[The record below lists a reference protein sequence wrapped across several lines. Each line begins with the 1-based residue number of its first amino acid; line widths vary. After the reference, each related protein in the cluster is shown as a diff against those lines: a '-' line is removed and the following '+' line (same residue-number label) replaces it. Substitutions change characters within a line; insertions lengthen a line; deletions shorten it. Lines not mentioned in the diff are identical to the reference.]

1 MVSMSLTWK
10 QLLNLKPTDL
20 TVEDLSSENKIK
32 ASNTARNSLKL
43 DESQNRR
50 AVLKRCVIATL
61 AEQMVAL
68 ATAGRVMDSEF
79 DKTNPFSYAFDVIS
93 EEGVRIEVKTHQ
105 SDSRWINVHT
115 KGRYPYPHGSGID
128 LDGFITYRLSDLI
141 IILETDEV
149 SPGVYR
155 FTPRM
160 MGDQTAFLPGSGLV
174 QESKYENGGWY
185 LRSCSEEEYHFK
197 RFTY

>member
-20 TVEDLSSENKIK
+20 TVEDLSRENKIK
-32 ASNTARNSLKL
+32 AISTARHSMAL
-43 DESQNRR
+43 DASQEQRST
-50 AVLKRCVIATL
+50 LKRCVIATL
-61 AEQMVAL
+61 AEQMVAEC
-68 ATAGRVMDSEF
+68 TFGRVMDSEF
-79 DKTNPFSYAFDVIS
+79 DKANPFSYSFDVIS

-128 LDGFITYRLSDLI
+128 LDGFLTYRLSDLI
-141 IILETDEV
+141 IILDVEEV
-149 SPGVYR
+149 GPGVYR
-155 FTPRM
+155 FIPRM

-185 LRSCSEEEYHFK
+185 LRSCSEEEYQFK

>member
-10 QLLNLKPTDL
+10 QLLNLKPVNL
-20 TVEDLSSENKIK
+20 TVENLSRENKIK
-32 ASNTARNSLKL
+32 ALKESEHSMSLDNSQ
-43 DESQNRR
+43 EQRS
-50 AVLKRCVIATL
+50 ALKRCVIATL
-61 AEQMVAL
+61 GEQLVAQC
-68 ATAGRVMDSEF
+68 TNGRVMDTEF
-79 DKTNPFSYAFDVIS
+79 NKANPFSYSFDVIS

-105 SDSRWINVHT
+105 SDSRWISVHT
-115 KGRYPYPHGSGID
+115 KGRHPYPYGSGID
-128 LDGFITYRLSDLI
+128 LDGFLTYRLSDLI
-141 IILETDEV
+141 IILDVEEV

-155 FTPRM
+155 FIPRM

-185 LRSCSEEEYHFK
+185 LRSCSEEEYQFK

>member
-128 LDGFITYRLSDLI
+128 LDGFLTYRLSDLI

>member
-10 QLLNLKPTDL
+10 QLLNLKPIDL

-61 AEQMVAL
+61 AEQMIAL

-128 LDGFITYRLSDLI
+128 LDGFLTYRLSDLI

-185 LRSCSEEEYHFK
+185 LRSCSEEEYQFK

>member
-10 QLLNLKPTDL
+10 QLLNLKPTNL
-20 TVEDLSSENKIK
+20 TVEDLSRENKIK
-32 ASNTARNSLKL
+32 ALNTARHSMAL
-43 DESQNRR
+43 DASQEQRS
-50 AVLKRCVIATL
+50 ALKRCVIATL
-61 AEQMVAL
+61 AEQMIAEC
-68 ATAGRVMDSEF
+68 TNGRVMDSEF
-79 DKTNPFSYAFDVIS
+79 DKTNPFSFAYDVIS
-93 EEGVRIEVKTHQ
+93 NEGMRIEVKTHQ

-115 KGRYPYPHGSGID
+115 KGRHPYPHGSGID
-128 LDGFITYRLSDLI
+128 LDVFLTYRLSDLI

-149 SPGVYR
+149 SPGFYR
-155 FTPRM
+155 FIPRM

-185 LRSCSEEEYHFK
+185 LRSCSEEEYQFK